1 MLILSNRQHLAGLEG
16 LLAAVSS
23 LGNGGAIINGEVIRL
38 GVVADMAGECDHLGN
53 KCLVPAAH
61 EVRIILLAGAVLVN
75 DIQQVLCA
83 DVCNAQRAV
92 RADDLGLDIAAC
104 GMGTVGEH
112 EAHCAVLHLDSYGQ

>member
-16 LLAAVSS
+16 FLAAVSS
-23 LGNGGAIINGEVIRL
+23 LGNGGAVINGEVSRL
-38 GVVADMAGECDHLGN
+38 GVVADMAGEGSHLGYES
-53 KCLVPAAH
+53 LVPAAH
-61 EVRIILLAGAVLVN
+61 EVRIILLAGAVLIH

-92 RADDLGLDIAAC
+92 GADDLGLDIAAC
-104 GMGTVGEH
+104 GMGAVGEH